1 MKLVDDYIDQA
12 LVTINDAATI
22 LGVSRSSVF
31 RALARGDLERVRLT
45 PDLVRVSMVS
55 IEGWIEESTE
65 SPAAA
70 S

>member
-1 MKLVDDYIDQA
+1 MDDYIDQA
-12 LVTINDAATI
+12 LVTIDDAATI
-22 LGVSRSSVF
+22 LGVPRSSVF

-45 PDLVRVSMVS
+45 PDLVRASMVS
-55 IEGWIEESTE
+55 IEGWIEESVE